1 VIGSKTKV
9 VRNLGSVLAGI
20 ISECYFVYL
29 QRKET
34 IKAEISV
41 KKNISENTEKCFSIM
56 VSLRVY

>member
-1 VIGSKTKV
+1 MLFCIFAK
-9 VRNLGSVLAGI
+9 
-20 ISECYFVYL
+20 
-29 QRKET
+29 KET